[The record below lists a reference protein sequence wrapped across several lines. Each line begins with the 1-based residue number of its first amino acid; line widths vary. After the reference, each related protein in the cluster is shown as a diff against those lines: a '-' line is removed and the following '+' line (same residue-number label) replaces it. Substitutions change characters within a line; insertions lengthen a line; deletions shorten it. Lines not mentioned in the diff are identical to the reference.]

1 MGEEI
6 LDIVGCIEAERK
18 ALAEGI
24 DEEIQ
29 RIINDSLL
37 DLSVEIPEPQVLVS
51 RDGLPVCTRGNIS
64 MVVGL
69 PGARKSFL
77 CTGIAGAFLSSF
89 CIGLRGEIG
98 GGKLLWLD
106 TEQADGHVARIGRRL
121 NRIVGNEEN
130 INDSRIKIHRLREYT
145 PDKRR
150 KVMESCGKM
159 YRPDFI
165 VVDGVADL
173 ISDANDVSQ
182 STSIVN
188 DLMRISKEYDCH
200 ILVVVHAN
208 VGSEKARGHLGSEV
222 LRKAET
228 VITVKADGE
237 TSKCIFAKTR
247 DKRPSDFCFTITD
260 GLPESVECEEE
271 KPKPTPKGAANDERI
286 RLIIMKGNKTYSSI
300 KDALLRE
307 YRLHPSTAE
316 HQIRKALER
325 GSIFKFG
332 DRYTVN
338 KEDKEDELP
347 F

>member
-1 MGEEI
+1 MGAEMF
-6 LDIVGCIEAERK
+6 DIVGGIEAERK

-77 CTGIAGAFLSSF
+77 CTGIAGAFLSSS
-89 CIGLRGEIG
+89 CIGLKGEID

-130 INDSRIKIHRLREYT
+130 INDSRIKIHRLREYA

-150 KVMESCGKM
+150 KVMESCVKM

-173 ISDANDVSQ
+173 ITDANDVSQ
-182 STSIVN
+182 STAIVN

-247 DKRPSDFCFTITD
+247 DKRPSDFSFGVEY
-260 GLPESVECEEE
+260 GLPVSSDGVIDDSLRSIMEEIIGESGTSYNQLDTDLQT
-271 KPKPTPKGAANDERI
+271 K
-286 RLIIMKGNKTYSSI
+286 LSI
-300 KDALLRE
+300 KKTASQKRIAEAIRQGIIVKRDRL
-307 YRLHPSTAE
+307 YRLAAKKREET
-316 HQIRKALER
+316 
-325 GSIFKFG
+325 
-332 DRYTVN
+332 
-338 KEDKEDELP
+338 EDLP